1 MILLKDS
8 KKAKKEEKAKEIKEL
23 EEIEKAIFK
32 KVGKRKKKSAG
43 KKVKSKV
50 RKKVERVLE
59 KREKAEKQVVRES
72 TVEEIMTRNVVKV
85 RPDDNLSY
93 VVQLLSEKNF
103 SGLPVVEGNKFVG
116 VISESDIIKII
127 GSKSILEL
135 DTLGLKKLKYIKVSE
150 AMSKSP
156 IAIYEKAKVSK
167 AADLMNK
174 YNISRL
180 PVINERGEL
189 VGIVT
194 KKDIIKGLSKDFLIR
209 VIKEPE
215 KQLEFVETY
224 LDEILKIVERE
235 GSISVEE
242 IRKRM
247 DIPESKIEEW
257 GKILEKHNLIEIVYP
272 PIGKPIF
279 KKKEVKP

>member
-43 KKVKSKV
+43 KKEKSKV